1 LTSTE
6 SSNDL
11 LTRFATQVK
20 AVDGRF
26 ASITNLSEA
35 QEYMLKLIKSK
46 NVKRIVSVSK
56 ELASK
61 LFPPSIQ
68 LCNLEIISKESLPR
82 DEFFKAVEAADVGIS
97 PVDAAVAETGTLV
110 ILTSDESDRLV
121 TALPE
126 IHVAIVPRSK
136 IVSSL
141 REVEPL
147 ITEMLTHT
155 KSGATVSLISASSR
169 TADIGDKTILG
180 MHGPKELH
188 VLVLDEEL
196 L

>member
-1 LTSTE
+1 MTSTE

-56 ELASK
+56 ELSSK
-61 LFPPSIQ
+61 LFPPNSP
-68 LCNLEIISKESLPR
+68 LGNLEITSKESLPR
-82 DEFFKAVEAADVGIS
+82 EEFFKAVEAADVGIS